1 MAAGNPT
8 STHHGRSRAH
18 MQQNAQKTVF
28 SFRTE
33 EHSLEHS
40 SQHILAEAEEANRA
54 RERANKEKKK
64 VKLDGGD
71 IFRIDMLLICLDFKT
86 TETCQARLCVFES
99 SFEERGGNLGT
110 SFFGWEYV

>member
-1 MAAGNPT
+1 
-8 STHHGRSRAH
+8 

-54 RERANKEKKK
+54 RERASKEEETI
-64 VKLDGGD
+64 VNGGGD
-71 IFRIDMLLICLDFKT
+71 IFRN
-86 TETCQARLCVFES
+86 R
-99 SFEERGGNLGT
+99 
-110 SFFGWEYV
+110 